1 MISEL
6 LQILVPYQL
15 DVIRPVET
23 PERPFPIT
31 TPASPMRQ
39 HERVS
44 WSDAELDDRIEEII
58 VDAYGDDE
66 QLSAFACVL
75 DELLGEPAG
84 ATAMGQPVE
93 LAAVE
98 DGGARVGLRAT
109 VRSSTGRWTVALVDI
124 TADPVSH
131 PDVAMTVAAYR
142 RWLGDGLE

>member
-1 MISEL
+1 L
-6 LQILVPYQL
+6 
-15 DVIRPVET
+15 RK
-23 PERPFPIT
+23 
-31 TPASPMRQ
+31 

-75 DELLGEPAG
+75 DELLDAPAG
-84 ATAMGQPVE
+84 ATTMGRPVE

-98 DGGARVGLRAT
+98 DGGARVALRAT
-109 VRSSTGRWTVALVDI
+109 VTSSTGRWTVALVDI
-124 TADPVSH
+124 TVDPL
-131 PDVAMTVAAYR
+131 PCPEVAMTVAAYR